1 VCGRDSNG
9 EGGAAGVIDP
19 IVGVALT
26 FLIAIGILVL
36 QERSN

>member
-1 VCGRDSNG
+1 
-9 EGGAAGVIDP
+9 VIDP